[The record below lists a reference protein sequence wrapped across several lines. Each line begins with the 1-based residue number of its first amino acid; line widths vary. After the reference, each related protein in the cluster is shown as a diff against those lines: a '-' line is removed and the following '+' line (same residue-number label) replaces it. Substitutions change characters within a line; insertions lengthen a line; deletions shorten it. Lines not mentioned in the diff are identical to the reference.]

1 MADRQEENIG
11 NLKSLRAMIKKDMN
25 TVAQVNKV
33 QDKIEGMNTAG
44 KKALSSEIA
53 DFKKLRKNV
62 LARKEEPRFRDKVM
76 APKEAGPKIPT
87 QLPKSKPKRPQKV
100 VAAKKEPS
108 GVIFDTS
115 GTLPG
120 QTIKRMNSGG
130 AAFPDL
136 TGDGKVTKKDIL
148 KGRGVEGFEEGGEV
162 RGMGR
167 AYMGPPKKFKIR

>member
-11 NLKSLRAMIKKDMN
+11 NLKSLRAMIKKDIN

-33 QDKIEGMNTAG
+33 QNKIEGMTTAG

-76 APKEAGPKIPT
+76 APKETGPKIPT
-87 QLPKSKPKRPQKV
+87 QLPKSKPKRPKK

-130 AAFPDL
+130 A
-136 TGDGKVTKKDIL
+136 VM
-148 KGRGVEGFEEGGEV
+148 KGRGG
-162 RGMGR
+162 
-167 AYMGPPKKFKIR
+167 KFKGIS

>member
-33 QDKIEGMNTAG
+33 QDKIEGMTTAG

-62 LARKEEPRFRDKVM
+62 LARKEEPRFRDKVT

-87 QLPKSKPKRPQKV
+87 QLPKSKPKRPKK

-120 QTIKRMNSGG
+120 QTIKRMNNGG
-130 AAFPDL
+130 AVMPS
-136 TGDGKVTKKDIL
+136 
-148 KGRGVEGFEEGGEV
+148 RGG
-162 RGMGR
+162 
-167 AYMGPPKKFKIR
+167 KFKGVF

>member
-1 MADRQEENIG
+1 MSDRQEENIG
-11 NLKSLRAMIKKDMN
+11 NLKKLRAMIKKDMN

-33 QDKIEGMNTAG
+33 QDEIEGMTTAG

-62 LARKEEPRFRDKVM
+62 LARKEKDLDPRPANRAVAPKEEPRFRDRAM

-87 QLPKSKPKRPQKV
+87 QLPKSKPKRPKK

-120 QTIKRMNSGG
+120 QTIKRMNNGG
-130 AAFPDL
+130 AVMPS
-136 TGDGKVTKKDIL
+136 
-148 KGRGVEGFEEGGEV
+148 RGG
-162 RGMGR
+162 
-167 AYMGPPKKFKIR
+167 KFKGVF